1 MPRRFLRLEKNQ
13 ISQLDIYLSSLANQ
27 NKIIYIDFENK
38 SKPKKRPKRINQN
51 LKVELNQNDLK
62 EIKQKIKNL
71 NSNHRPKYYKNYFAL
86 TKLEREKEEYLNKFY
101 KIDQLKDFINQ
112 NNKKVWIFPKNWF
125 FSVFSKS
132 IINKDDDI
140 IYKIKHKDFVIIS
153 TKQKLGLV

>member
-1 MPRRFLRLEKNQ
+1 MTGRFLRLEKNE

-27 NKIIYIDFENK
+27 NKIIYIDFEK

-51 LKVELNQNDLK
+51 LKVELKEEDIK
-62 EIKQKIKNL
+62 EIEQKIKNL
-71 NSNHRPKYYKNYFAL
+71 NHRPKFYKNYFKL